1 MTSGSMI
8 DSSAVLAAARRARAA
23 ADAAEV
29 EVLAQALAWAELHVV
44 SSVEES
50 ATWGDSPIP
59 LAGEGAPLVSEFCVM
74 EFAAAL
80 GLSTDAGRSLIAH
93 ALEIAHR
100 LPLVWARVQAGS
112 LQVWRA
118 RRVAEQTIG
127 LSAEAAGYVD
137 RQVAPYAH
145 RMGPAATERLVDQAI
160 GLFMPQ
166 LAEEIA
172 EHAADGRHLTIDH
185 RSVSFAG
192 TSRISGELDLADA
205 LDLEKALQHGAQ
217 QLADLGIEAHL
228 DARRA
233 MALGALA
240 RGDQALDLETP
251 APAPHRRR
259 LELFV
264 HLNGDTETAMV
275 ENAGTHLITKDQ
287 VAEWARIPGTQVTIR
302 PVIDLNHT
310 HTTPGYDIP
319 DRIRDHIILRDRTC
333 VFPWCTRPARSADI
347 DHIEPYE
354 AGGQTSTTNLAALCR
369 RHHRLKTFGS
379 WTYTQIE
386 PGTFLW
392 RSPHGYSYLRD
403 QTGTRDLTPRPVDP
417 PG

>member
-1 MTSGSMI
+1 MI
-8 DSSAVLAAARRARAA
+8 DSSAVLAAARRHRAE

-29 EVLAQALAWAELHVV
+29 RVLADALEWAELHIV
-44 SSVEES
+44 STVDES

-59 LAGEGAPLVSEFCVM
+59 LAGAGAPLVSEFCVM

-93 ALEIAHR
+93 ALEIAYR
-100 LPLVWARVQAGS
+100 LPLVWARVQAGG

-118 RRVAEQTIG
+118 RRVAEQTVG
-127 LSAEAAGYVD
+127 LSAEAAMYVD

-172 EHAADGRHLTIDH
+172 ERAADARHLTVDH
-185 RSVSFAG
+185 RAVSFAG

-217 QLADLGIEAHL
+217 QLADLGVEAHL

-251 APAPHRRR
+251 APARRR

-264 HLNGDTETAMV
+264 HLNGDNTGAALV

-287 VAEWARIPGTQVTIR
+287 VAEWARISGTQVIVR
-302 PVIDLNHT
+302 PVIDLNQT
-310 HTTPGYDIP
+310 LTAAGYEIP
-319 DRIRDHIILRDRTC
+319 DRIREHIILRDRTC
-333 VFPWCTRPARSADI
+333 VFPWCTRSARSADL
-347 DHIEPYE
+347 DHIEPYDT
-354 AGGQTSTTNLAALCR
+354 GGTTSTTNLAALCR
-369 RHHRLKTFGS
+369 RHHRLKTFGA
-379 WTYTQIE
+379 WTYTMLE
-386 PGTFLW
+386 PGEFLW